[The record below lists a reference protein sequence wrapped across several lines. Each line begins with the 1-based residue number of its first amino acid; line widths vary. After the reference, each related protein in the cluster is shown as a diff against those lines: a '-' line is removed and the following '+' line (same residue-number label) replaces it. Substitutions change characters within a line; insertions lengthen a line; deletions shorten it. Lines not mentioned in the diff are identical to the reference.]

1 MYEEYW
7 GLREKPFENTPNP
20 RFYYRSPEHEETF
33 ARMLYAIR
41 ERKGAAVISG
51 EYGCG
56 KTLLGRALMQ
66 ELDNERYEVAILFN
80 PKLSALQ
87 FLKELVHQLGG
98 NGNDNDKVRLMR
110 SLHEILY
117 ANYHQGKDTV
127 ILIDEA
133 QAIPDEEVFE
143 EIRLLLNFQLNDRFL
158 LTLLLVG
165 QPELR
170 EKVAAIPQFAQR
182 IAVQYH
188 LKGLTPAETEK
199 YVRHRL
205 EIAGAYYDMFLNESY
220 SLIHKGSGGVPRRIN
235 HICDLSLFEGLGH
248 RAPRIGLEIIR
259 SVLEDMKGI
268 VVEEKTPLG
277 GKR

>member
-51 EYGCG
+51 EYGSG

-66 ELDNERYEVAILFN
+66 ELDDERYEVAFLFN

-98 NGNDNDKVRLMR
+98 NGQDNDKVRLMR
-110 SLHEILY
+110 NLNEVLY
-117 ANYHQGKDTV
+117 ANYRRGKDTV
-127 ILIDEA
+127 VLIDEA

-182 IAVQYH
+182 VAVQYH
-188 LKGLTPAETEK
+188 LKGLTFRETEN
-199 YVRHRL
+199 YIRHRL
-205 EIAGAYYDMFLNESY
+205 EVAGAYYDMFLNESY
-220 SLIHKGSGGVPRRIN
+220 SLIHERSGGIPRRIN
-235 HICDLSLFEGLGH
+235 HICDLSLFEGLGN
-248 RAPRIGLEIIR
+248 RVSRIGLEIIR
-259 SVLEDMKGI
+259 SVLEDTQG
-268 VVEEKTPLG
+268 VVSGEKAMHRG
-277 GKR
+277 AR

>member
-20 RFYYRSPEHEETF
+20 RFYYRSPEHEEAF

-51 EYGCG
+51 DYGCG

-66 ELDNERYEVAILFN
+66 ELDNERYEVATLFN
-80 PKLSALQ
+80 PRLSALQ
-87 FLKELVHQLGG
+87 FLKEVVHQLGG
-98 NGNDNDKVRLMR
+98 SGNDNDKVRLMR

-117 ANYHQGKDTV
+117 ANYKRAKDTV
-127 ILIDEA
+127 IIIDEA
-133 QAIPDEEVFE
+133 QAIPDAEVFE

-182 IAVQYH
+182 VAVQYH
-188 LKGLTPAETEK
+188 LRCLSPVETGK
-199 YVRHRL
+199 YIRHRL
-205 EIAGAYYDMFLNESY
+205 EIAGAYYDMFLGESY
-220 SLIHKGSGGVPRRIN
+220 SLIYKGSGGVPRRIN
-235 HICDLSLFEGLGH
+235 HICDLSLFEGLGN
-248 RAPRIGLEIIR
+248 RVSRIGLKIIG
-259 SVLEDMKGI
+259 SVLEDMSGM
-268 VVEEKTPLG
+268 VFEEKTPLG
-277 GKR
+277 ERR

>member
-20 RFYYRSPEHEETF
+20 RFYYRSPEHEEAF

-51 EYGCG
+51 EYGAG
-56 KTLLGRALMQ
+56 KTLLSRSLIQ
-66 ELDNERYEVAILFN
+66 ELDNERYEVAFLFN

-98 NGNDNDKVRLMR
+98 NGKDNDKVRLMR
-110 SLHEILY
+110 NLNEILY
-117 ANYHQGKDTV
+117 ANYKRERDTI

-133 QAIPDEEVFE
+133 QAIPEGEVFE

-158 LTLLLVG
+158 LTLLLIG

-182 IAVQYH
+182 VAVQYH
-188 LKGLTPAETEK
+188 LRSLTPSETEG
-199 YVRHRL
+199 YIRHRL
-205 EIAGAYYDMFLNESY
+205 EVAGAYYDMFLPESY
-220 SLIHKGSGGVPRRIN
+220 SLIYEGSGGIPRRIN
-235 HICDLSLFEGLGH
+235 HICDLSLFEGLGN
-248 RAPRIGLEIIR
+248 RVSRIGLEIIR
-259 SVLEDMKGI
+259 SVLEDMKGT
-268 VVEEKTPLG
+268 VFDEKSVLG
-277 GKR
+277 GRR

>member
-41 ERKGAAVISG
+41 GRKGAAVISG